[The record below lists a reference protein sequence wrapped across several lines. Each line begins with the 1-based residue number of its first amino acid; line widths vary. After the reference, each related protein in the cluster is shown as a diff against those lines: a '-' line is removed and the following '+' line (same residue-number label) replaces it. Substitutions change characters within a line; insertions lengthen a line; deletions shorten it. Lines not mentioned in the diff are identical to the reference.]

1 MKNIGILG
9 ASGSV
14 GMQGLD
20 VIREHKDQ
28 YRLVSFSVGN
38 NIQVAKD
45 IIEEFQPEI
54 VSVGSES
61 LKDQLSA
68 IVTEPIEIV
77 YGDEGLIKI
86 AGYHKNDMLLN
97 SILGSIGLKPTIHA
111 IEQGIDIALANK
123 ETLVVAGEIVMK
135 KAKEHGVNIL
145 PVDSE
150 HSAIFQCLNGE
161 NHKNI
166 EKLIIT
172 ASGGSFRNKTR
183 SELEHVT
190 LEDALNHPN
199 WSMGKKITIDSATM
213 MNKGLEVIEAKWL
226 FDLPIEKIET
236 VLHQESIIHSMV
248 EFNDTSVI
256 AQLGTPDM
264 RMPIQYAFTYP
275 DRLPRQ
281 AERLNLGQI
290 GQLNFKPMDY
300 ERFKCLKFAYDAIKI
315 GGTMPVVMNAVNEIA
330 VSMFLNGEIS
340 FLDIETLIERE
351 MKAHEVIMNPD
362 LDTILAV
369 DKQYKEM
376 KYEV

>member
-1 MKNIGILG
+1 MKHIGILG

-20 VIREHKDQ
+20 IIREHSDSFK
-28 YRLVSFSVGN
+28 LVSFAVGKSVEVAQ
-38 NIQVAKD
+38 NIIDEFEPD
-45 IIEEFQPEI
+45 ICCIQNESDLNKLNLKGKQIEVVF
-54 VSVGSES
+54 
-61 LKDQLSA
+61 
-68 IVTEPIEIV
+68 
-77 YGDEGLIKI
+77 GDEGLLKV
-86 AGYHKNDMLLN
+86 AGYEKNDILLN
-97 SILGSIGLKPTIHA
+97 SILGSVGLKPTLHA
-111 IEQGIDIALANK
+111 IDNGIDIALANK
-123 ETLVVAGEIVMK
+123 ETLVVAGEIVMQRAREK
-135 KAKEHGVNIL
+135 GVNIL

-172 ASGGSFRNKTR
+172 ASGGSFRDKTR
-183 SELEHVT
+183 EQLKDVT

-236 VLHQESIIHSMV
+236 ILHKQSIIHSMV

-264 RMPIQYAFTYP
+264 RMPILYAFSYP
-275 DRLPRQ
+275 DRKPRN
-281 AERLNLGQI
+281 AERLDLAQVGT
-290 GQLNFKPMDY
+290 LDFKKMDL
-300 ERFKCLKFAYDAIKI
+300 ERYKCLALAYRAIEV
-315 GGTMPVVMNAVNEIA
+315 GGTLPVVMNAVNEVA
-330 VSMFLNGEIS
+330 VQLFLDGKIS
-340 FLDIETLIERE
+340 FLDIETIIERE
-351 MKAHEVIMNPD
+351 MYAHIVTENPD

-369 DKQYKEM
+369 DADYKSRN
-376 KYEV
+376 YEV